1 MPESRSFSLVLGGG
15 GLKGLAHIGVL
26 QALDEAGLRPSGVVG
41 SSMGSLV
48 AAAWAAGRSVD
59 FMRDRALRLRR
70 KDVFRVAHADMAL
83 KRMHAPAVY
92 RHEPLDLLIT
102 ELVGEKTFDELE
114 RPLIVNTVDINSGMQ
129 VLWGLPG
136 LRYVRVA
143 DAVFA
148 SCALPG
154 ILPPREIAGRWYV
167 DGAVADNLPVK
178 AATSCGPGPVIGV
191 DVSASL
197 ALRSDVQQE
206 GFAATYARGLEIVMQ
221 TMLERTLRTWR
232 EPPLLMVHPRVEDYP
247 MFVFDRTQELIAEG
261 YRAMRQLIPELWRL
275 METPEIGIFPQ
286 TPVRIH
292 VDRARCIGCGA
303 CALRAPAIFQM
314 DGMGKAV
321 VVAPQQG
328 WSPLDGVYVRNCP
341 TWAISARPVTGE
353 WSRSQPLPIA
363 ASPPSPGPS

>member
-1 MPESRSFSLVLGGG
+1 MTESRSFSLVLGGG

-26 QALDEAGLRPSGVVG
+26 QALEEAGLRPAGVVG

-59 FMRDRALRLRR
+59 YMRERALRLRR

-114 RPLIVNTVDINSGMQ
+114 QPLIVNTVDINSGMQ

-136 LRYVRVA
+136 LRYAGWRTRSSPA
-143 DAVFA
+143 ARCRA
-148 SCALPG
+148 SSRPARSP
-154 ILPPREIAGRWYV
+154 AGGTWT
-167 DGAVADNLPVK
+167 APWPTTCPVK
-178 AATSCGPGPVIGV
+178 AATSCGPGPIVGV

-197 ALRSDVQQE
+197 ALRSDVQLE

-261 YRAMRQLIPELWRL
+261 YRAMRQLIPELRRL
-275 METPEIGIFPQ
+275 MDSQETGIFPQ

-303 CALRAPAIFQM
+303 CALRAPAIFRM
-314 DGMGKAV
+314 DALGKAE
-321 VVAPQQG
+321 VVAPLQA

-363 ASPPSPGPS
+363 ATPPSPGAS